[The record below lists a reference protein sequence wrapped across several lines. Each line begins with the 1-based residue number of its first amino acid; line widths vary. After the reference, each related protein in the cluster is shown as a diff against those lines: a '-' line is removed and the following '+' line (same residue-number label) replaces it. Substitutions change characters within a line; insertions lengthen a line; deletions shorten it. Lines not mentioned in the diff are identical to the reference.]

1 MTETQRQKC
10 YAIIHSHAA
19 ACGAGNL
26 VPVPGV
32 GVAADLLTMTTMC
45 MSLAAVFGAD
55 INENAAKG
63 LAVAAFKRTVTK
75 QPVKL
80 LAKELSKLIPG
91 LGQIVAPA
99 VSIGMIE
106 STGWT
111 LAQEM
116 ERKASAGFL
125 SCI

>member
-1 MTETQRQKC
+1 MTGAQKQKC
-10 YAIIHSHAA
+10 HTIIHSHAA

-32 GVAADLLTMTTMC
+32 GIAADLLTMTTMC

-55 INENAAKG
+55 ISENAAKG

-80 LAKELSKLIPG
+80 LAKELSKLVPG
-91 LGQIVAPA
+91 LGQVVAPA
-99 VSIGMIE
+99 VSVAMIE
-106 STGWT
+106 SVGWT

-116 ERKASAGFL
+116 ERKAPADL
-125 SCI
+125 LINR

>member
-1 MTETQRQKC
+1 
-10 YAIIHSHAA
+10 
-19 ACGAGNL
+19 
-26 VPVPGV
+26 
-32 GVAADLLTMTTMC
+32 MC

-106 STGWT
+106 STGWA

-116 ERKASAGFL
+116 ERKASAWFL